1 VKSVP
6 EKAHLL
12 FGVQSFKKSIL
23 IMALTLGE
31 PFQGVRTSLN
41 PALNVSRSSWW
52 VFAPLIGTV
61 SKYLAVEVINP
72 PSAG

>member
-1 VKSVP
+1 
-6 EKAHLL
+6 
-12 FGVQSFKKSIL
+12 
-23 IMALTLGE
+23 MALTLGE

-61 SKYLAVEVINP
+61 SKYLAVEVINL